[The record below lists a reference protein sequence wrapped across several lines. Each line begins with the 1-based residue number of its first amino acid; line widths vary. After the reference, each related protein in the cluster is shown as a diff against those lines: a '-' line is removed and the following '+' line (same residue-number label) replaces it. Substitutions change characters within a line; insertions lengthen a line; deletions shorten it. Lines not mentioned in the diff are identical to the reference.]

1 MCAHRAAL
9 RDFKWEVV
17 ERESSRNGESNG
29 LADRI
34 IVTLIG
40 GGVVG
45 RRRIGGSAKKGKAI
59 SDVRGLGIMREGPRS
74 ELDGAQS

>member
-1 MCAHRAAL
+1 MCAHRAVL
-9 RDFKWEVV
+9 GDFEWGV
-17 ERESSRNGESNG
+17 ERESSRNGGSNG

-34 IVTLIG
+34 VLIG

-45 RRRIGGSAKKGKAI
+45 RRRRSFRKGEAI
-59 SDVRGLGIMREGPRS
+59 SDVKGLGIMREGPRS